1 MDRIDTLR
9 VFVRLVESRSFTRT
23 ADLLQMPRST
33 VSMALQG
40 LEQRVGARL
49 INRTTRRVSLT
60 EDGNAFYERCLR
72 LLADYEETETLFRQ
86 SPSLPHGRL
95 RINVPGRLGRILIA
109 PALPQ
114 FLARYPDIEIDMG
127 VTDRAVDLVQE
138 GVDCALRVGAL
149 ADSSLVS
156 RRLGELTLCN
166 CASPAYLAAHGM
178 PRGVADLASHF
189 AVNYASPASGRI
201 EEWEY
206 VEDSEIRK
214 IMLRS
219 RVTVNNAEAYIA
231 CCLAGLGLIQIPAYD
246 VANHL
251 AAGELVE
258 VMSDLRA
265 APMPVTLLYPHRGHA
280 SRRLQVFIDWIAPLL
295 VARMQLRTAPDL

>member
-1 MDRIDTLR
+1 MDKIDTLK

-23 ADLLQMPRST
+23 ADLLRMPRST
-33 VSMALQG
+33 VSMALQA
-40 LEQRVGARL
+40 LEHRVGTRL

-86 SPSLPHGRL
+86 SSSLPRGKL
-95 RINVPGRLGRILIA
+95 RINVPGRLGRLIIA

-114 FLARYPDIEIDMG
+114 FFARYPDIEIDMG
-127 VTDRAVDLVQE
+127 VTDRAVDLLQE
-138 GVDCALRVGAL
+138 GIDCVLRVGPL

-156 RRLGELTLCN
+156 RKLGDLVLLN
-166 CASPAYLAAHGM
+166 CASPAYLAEHGT
-178 PRGVADLASHF
+178 PRSIADLATHF

-206 VEDSEIRK
+206 VEAGAERRIA
-214 IMLRS
+214 LRS

-246 VANHL
+246 VESHL
-251 AAGELVE
+251 ASHELVE

-265 APMPVTLLYPHRGHA
+265 APMPVSLLYPHRQHA
-280 SRRLQVFIDWIAPLL
+280 SRRLQLFIDWITGLL
-295 VARMQLRTAPDL
+295 SSRLFRHKA